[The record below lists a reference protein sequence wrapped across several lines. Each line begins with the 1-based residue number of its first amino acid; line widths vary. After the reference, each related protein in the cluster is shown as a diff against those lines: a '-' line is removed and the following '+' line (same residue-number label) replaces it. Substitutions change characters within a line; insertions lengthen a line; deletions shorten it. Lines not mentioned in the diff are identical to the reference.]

1 MVQSNPKNKY
11 LEREGTNVAIKDASS
26 IYIFEKNG
34 SKKELVSF
42 FDYANTF
49 GLNISAEQIYA
60 LAKGVNKIAFDGVP
74 EGTLT
79 FEAEVLTED
88 LLKTKLGRDIISENA
103 NIAKREVLTVNSN
116 AATITGTP
124 IGDAVTVYE
133 LHEGSTVEHKSLVG
147 DAVLSG
153 KDLQLTGLEDG
164 TQIAVYYLENTADVK
179 SIKLGLGKESKNYEI
194 RAKVLAKDTVGQQKF
209 IEIVLDKAVAELNI
223 ELSLDATSPSS
234 INTVFNL
241 MANDEGDF
249 GELIFL

>member
-1 MVQSNPKNKY
+1 MN
-11 LEREGTNVAIKDASS
+11 IKASS

-74 EGTLT
+74 EGTLN
-79 FEAEVLTED
+79 FEAEVLTEE

-133 LHEGSTVEHKSLVG
+133 LHEGSTVEHKALVEG
-147 DAVLSG
+147 AVLSG
-153 KDLQLTGLEDG
+153 KDLQLSGLEDG
-164 TQIAVYYLENTADVK
+164 TQIAVYYLEEKAGAK
-179 SIKLGLGKESKNYEI
+179 KIKLGVGGTKKQYEI
-194 RAKVLAKDTVGQQKF
+194 HAKVMGKNTVGEDVF
-209 IEIVLDKAVAELNI
+209 LEIMIANASAELNV
-223 ELSLDATSPSS
+223 ELNLEASSPTAVTTTFQLLADD
-234 INTVFNL
+234 NG
-241 MANDEGDF
+241 EF
-249 GELIFL
+249 GEIVFL